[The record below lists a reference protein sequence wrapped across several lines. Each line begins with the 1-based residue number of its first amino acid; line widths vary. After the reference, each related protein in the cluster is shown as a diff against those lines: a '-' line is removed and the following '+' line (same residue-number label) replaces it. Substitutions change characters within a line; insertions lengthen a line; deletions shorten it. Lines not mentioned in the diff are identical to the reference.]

1 MFIMFS
7 VFRYMKYEVDCAVA
21 DRGGGGG
28 GEGCQYKW
36 WGAAAN
42 SKLKLQPPS

>member
-1 MFIMFS
+1 MCVYN
-7 VFRYMKYEVDCAVA
+7 VFGLQVYEVDCAVA
-21 DRGGGGG
+21 DPVGGGR
-28 GEGCQYKW
+28 EGCQYKW